1 MKLGLK
7 LWSNNT
13 DSYLK
18 EADKLYKQGIYDYI
32 ELYVVPDTLET
43 IENWKKLDIPFTLHA
58 PHFAHGV
65 NLAKK
70 ENENTN
76 FEIFKQ
82 VNIFSKELGAKY
94 IVIHSGIDGSIEE
107 TIRQLKNIVS
117 KIPFKNSDLLIEN
130 KPYKALPN
138 RMKGEFCR
146 GATIEEISKVIEEV
160 GCGFC
165 LDVGHAICSA
175 NSFKIEP
182 YKYVQEFNK
191 LNPVCYHLSDNSI
204 VTEFDSHMHF
214 GAGSYNLSKIYDII
228 DTNKNIAI
236 ETNKDNNKN
245 LNDFVKDV
253 KWLKD
258 LK

>member
-70 ENENTN
+70 ENENAN

-82 VNIFSKELGAKY
+82 VNIFSKELDAKY
-94 IVIHSGIDGSIEE
+94 IVIHGGIDGSVEE
-107 TIRQLKNIVS
+107 TIRQLKNIAS

-130 KPYKALPN
+130 KPYQALPN
-138 RMKGEFCR
+138 SMKGEFCR
-146 GATIEEISKVIEEV
+146 GATIEEISKVIEEA

-175 NSFKIEP
+175 NSLKIEP
-182 YKYVQEFNK
+182 YKYIQEFNG
-191 LNPVCYHLSDNSI
+191 LNPICYHLSDNSI
-204 VTEFDSHMHF
+204 DTEFDSHMHF
-214 GAGSYNLSKIYDII
+214 GAGSYDLKKIFGII

-236 ETNKDNNKN
+236 ETNKDSKEN
-245 LNDFVKDV
+245 LDDFVKDV